1 MKSLEIRLEDRLRT
15 MKDKTFLYN
24 SYPVKVLS
32 YKFDGEYCT
41 VATSGPWVTRPNVQM
56 LKLLDEFLETEEE
69 TLPAVVSNREGEY
82 ERPKVEMLGSFKEL
96 TSILMENIKKVQQ
109 DKGYVDQAQQVSQS
123 VKMIVE
129 LAKTEIEAVKAVNEI
144 VRNR

>member
-1 MKSLEIRLEDRLRT
+1 MSKPLEVRLEDRLRT

-41 VATSGPWVTRPNVQM
+41 VVTSGPWVTRPNVQL
-56 LKLLDEFLETEEE
+56 LKVLDEFLETDEE
-69 TLPAVVSNREGEY
+69 TLPAVVSQNVEY
-82 ERPKVEMLGSFKEL
+82 ERPKVEMLGSFKQL
-96 TSILMENIKKVQQ
+96 TDILMENIKKVQE

>member
-1 MKSLEIRLEDRLRT
+1 MKSLEIKLEDRLRT

-24 SYPVKVLS
+24 AYPVKVLS

-41 VATSGPWVTRPNVQM
+41 VVTSGPWITRPNVQM

-69 TLPAVVSNREGEY
+69 TLPAVVDHQVY

-96 TSILMENIKKVQQ
+96 TGILMDNIKKVQE